1 MSGETSGGAAA
12 AGQGWAPGTLATS
25 LAVVG
30 RVPGTVIWCTNIN
43 ENHIARDFH
52 PYTGSSPGD
61 PGGTGMFCPSGY
73 VLSVSRLGP
82 LWSMETRSC
91 KIILNSR

>member
-52 PYTGSSPGD
+52 PFTCSSPG
-61 PGGTGMFCPSGY
+61 GVCMFCPSGGLSCLSS
-73 VLSVSRLGP
+73 VLALCG
-82 LWSMETRSC
+82 LW
-91 KIILNSR
+91 KQYNVKY